1 MKVSMSVLFKKVRLI
16 ISNIVDKNHL
26 HELEMVERGVGLECL
41 FPLIRR
47 QWRGCAIVM
56 KELD

>member
-1 MKVSMSVLFKKVRLI
+1 MSVLFKKVRLI